1 MLRTERASA
10 RFHAG
15 RFLAACALGLAGA
28 WVGSGCDE
36 DLTSLGSDSR
46 TPPDSLR
53 SLEFSVTFTDTVF
66 PVPVSLG
73 KSPVDQIG
81 RRIAYTPQVL
91 YAFAAPTFVVDDV
104 GDTLRLDA
112 ARVVVRV
119 DSLGEEPF
127 SGVMRIRLREVA
139 ESGRTWH
146 PDSILTRLPDLL
158 PATIAPD
165 AVVDGSSFVD
175 GDSSLTFQL
184 DLDAL
189 SGYAAAR
196 ASGDSLDVNVAM
208 TFVGFDAGGPGFLE
222 IPATVD
228 NTAAARLIGDSN
240 LDPSA
245 SIFSLGP
252 ERRLTVVEYDST
264 VSFGTNFVTSDGYR
278 QHTYVKF
285 VAPDS
290 VLPESALVYMAD
302 LIVTQVE
309 AADGA
314 VFGEGPQLGIIVP
327 SDTTAIFSE
336 AQNTRPLSFSATLA
350 PLPGTPV
357 VLDVTPYIFDQ
368 QENRV
373 SNRGMI
379 LRLSNEGTKV
389 RHYEFYGARDPDPA
403 RRPRIRVVYGLPS
416 DLGGD

>member
-15 RFLAACALGLAGA
+15 RFLAACALGLAGT
-28 WVGSGCDE
+28 WTGSGCDE

-46 TPPDSLR
+46 TPPDTLQ
-53 SLEFSVTFTDTVF
+53 SLEFSVTLTDTVF

-81 RRIAYTPQVL
+81 RQIAYTPQIL
-91 YAFAAPTFVVDDV
+91 YAFGAPTFVVEE

-119 DSLGEEPF
+119 DSLGREPF
-127 SGVMRIRLREVA
+127 NGSMRIRLREVA
-139 ESGRTWH
+139 ESGRDWH

-165 AVVDGSSFVD
+165 AVLDGSSFVD
-175 GDSSLTFQL
+175 GDSSLTFLL
-184 DLDAL
+184 DLNAL

-196 ASGDSLDVNVAM
+196 ASGDSLLLNVAL
-208 TFVGFDAGGPGFLE
+208 TFVGFDVGGPGFLE
-222 IPATVD
+222 IPATIN
-228 NTAAARLIGDSN
+228 NTAAAQLIGDSN
-240 LDPSA
+240 LDPSGA
-245 SIFSLGP
+245 IFSVGP

-264 VSFGTNFVTSDGYR
+264 FSYGTNFVTSDGYR

-290 VLPESALVYMAD
+290 VLPDSALVYMAE

-309 AADGA
+309 AADGD
-314 VFGEGPQLGIIVP
+314 VFSEGPQLGIIVP
-327 SDTTAIFSE
+327 SDTTAIFSVE
-336 AQNTRPLSFSATLA
+336 QNTRPLSFTATLA
-350 PLPGTPV
+350 PLPGTTV
-357 VLDVTPYIFDQ
+357 VLNVTPYIFDQ
-368 QENRV
+368 QEGKV

-403 RRPRIRVVYGLPS
+403 RRPRIRVIYGLPS
-416 DLGGD
+416 DLGGE